1 MSLRGHYKAAAAN
14 VQAANFLVIR
24 YGARYCALPSDGVRG
39 VLTKEEAG
47 EGRTVTWVGA
57 TYQDV
62 DLAGLL
68 STALDTTSSDMR
80 TVLFS
85 SGHSRGAIRVDE
97 VIGLIDVDREQCR
110 PLPPH
115 FRREERTWVTGMIVY
130 RDQLVLVLNPEW
142 VLGELGE
149 VVTVGAGDTERRA
162 ITGGIR

>member
-1 MSLRGHYKAAAAN
+1 MSLRGHYKAAAAD
-14 VQAANFLVIR
+14 VEAASFLVVR
-24 YGARYCALPSDGVRG
+24 YGTRYYALPSDGVRG

-47 EGRTVTWVGA
+47 EGGTVTWVGA
-57 TYQDV
+57 AYQDV

-68 STALDTTSSDMR
+68 STQLDTTSPDMR
-80 TVLFS
+80 TVLFY

-97 VIGLIDVDREQCR
+97 VIGLIDVDRQQCR

-115 FRREERTWVTGMIVY
+115 FRREERSWVVGMILY

-149 VVTVGAGDTERRA
+149 VVASGAGETEIRA
-162 ITGGIR
+162 IANGIR